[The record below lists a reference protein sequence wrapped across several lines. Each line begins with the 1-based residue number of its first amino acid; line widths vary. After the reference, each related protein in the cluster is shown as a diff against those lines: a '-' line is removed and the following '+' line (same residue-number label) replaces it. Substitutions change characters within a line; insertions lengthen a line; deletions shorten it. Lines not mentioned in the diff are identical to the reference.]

1 MDKESASNWGLLCV
15 LPIRWNFRWQVLAL
29 GPGGRSSMASSSL
42 EESSYSGSL
51 EYILEC
57 CDSQILLLHQRLAA
71 HMPFNVFLQLLFESR
86 VENVHSKIVLWNKTS
101 QFHRKLLSKP
111 RSPGS
116 FIFFKNPLWF
126 SNVLSPHLF
135 TMLRFAQEADGRGG
149 NHLPHGDS
157 NHLRLTPSRIKWRCR
172 TNAATQRGLYR
183 EFRGLVLCASHGWAA
198 VLMMMLWCYF
208 FFWQWC

>member
-1 MDKESASNWGLLCV
+1 
-15 LPIRWNFRWQVLAL
+15 
-29 GPGGRSSMASSSL
+29 MASPGIGPRWKIINGIFIL
-42 EESSYSGSL
+42 GGKFL
-51 EYILEC
+51 LWILGVFLEC

-157 NHLRLTPSRIKWRCR
+157 NYLRLTPSRIKWRCR

-208 FFWQWC
+208 FLAMMLR